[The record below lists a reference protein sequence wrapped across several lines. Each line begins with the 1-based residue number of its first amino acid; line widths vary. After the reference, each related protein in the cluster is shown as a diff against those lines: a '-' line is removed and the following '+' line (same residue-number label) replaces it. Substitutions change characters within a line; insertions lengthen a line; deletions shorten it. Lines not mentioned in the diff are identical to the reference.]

1 MKKLILVLALLVPWT
16 ALRAQYADNRQEAG
30 AAADAANGADTASVA
45 EADTLRLTL
54 DDALTLALSE
64 NISVKIADLEVTRT
78 EYAQRGSYAS
88 LFPQINGS
96 GSFQHTIQ
104 KQVMYMGGGSSSGG
118 SGSGGGGGMASMFT
132 AALDPINYYIMEF
145 LKKHPDIAPYVAPAP
160 DPSDDSGDGGIQVGR
175 SNTWSAG
182 LSASMPLVNVQLWE
196 SLGLSGDQVELAVE
210 QARESRLGMVT
221 SVKQAFYAVLLAKAS
236 FDVYNAVYENAL
248 ENYKLTEMRYNS
260 QKASELDFTRAKSS
274 LAAAIPNMYNA
285 ENAIELALW
294 QLKAVIG
301 LDLDMNIDV
310 EGSLE
315 ELSQQMFRDI
325 VEGEEASLENNS
337 QLRQLEQQAEMIQRQ
352 IRMQQYAFIP
362 TLSLA
367 FAFNY
372 SAMAE
377 DLDFS
382 NYRWTPYSYI
392 GLQLSI
398 PIFSGGQ
405 RYHQI
410 KQTRVQAQ
418 ELEYQRTYAERQ
430 IRIAIRQS
438 LATMDTAMK
447 TYEAA
452 KDALESAE
460 KAYSIAAMSY
470 QVGRSTLTDLNNTE
484 LVLTQTKMQAVQ
496 AVYNFV
502 MAKAALEQTLGYDF
516 SAE

>member
-1 MKKLILVLALLVPWT
+1 MKRFLLVLLLLAPW
-16 ALRAQYADNRQEAG
+16 AVVRAQYADTLAQEQAQ
-30 AAADAANGADTASVA
+30 
-45 EADTLRLTL
+45 DTLVLTL
-54 DDALTLALSE
+54 DDALKIALSE
-64 NISVKIADLEVTRT
+64 NISVKIADLEVTRAQ
-78 EYAQRGSYAS
+78 YAERGSYAA
-88 LFPQINGS
+88 LFPQINGT

-118 SGSGGGGGMASMFT
+118 GSGSGGGMASMFT
-132 AALDPINYYIMEF
+132 SALEPYNYYIAEF
-145 LKKHPDIAPYVAPAP
+145 LKKHPDIAPYVAPEP
-160 DPSDDSGDGGIQVGR
+160 DPSTDSGDGGIQVGR
-175 SNTWSAG
+175 SNTFSYG
-182 LSASMPLVNVQLWE
+182 INASMPLVNVQLWE
-196 SLGLSGDQVELAVE
+196 SLKLSGDQVELAVE

-221 SVKQAFYAVLLAKAS
+221 AVKQAYYAVLMAKAS

-285 ENAIELALW
+285 ENAIKLALW

-301 LDLDMNIDV
+301 LDLDRPIDIT
-310 EGSLE
+310 GSLD
-315 ELSQQMFRDI
+315 ELAEQMFRDI
-325 VEGEEASLENNS
+325 REGEDADLEGNT
-337 QLRQLEQQAEMIQRQ
+337 QLRQLQAQADMLARQ

-367 FAFNY
+367 FAYNVN
-372 SAMAE
+372 AMAE
-377 DLDFS
+377 DFDFQ

-392 GLQLSI
+392 GLQLNI
-398 PIFSGGQ
+398 PIFAGGQ

-418 ELEYQRTYAERQ
+418 ELEYQRINAERQ
-430 IRIAIRQS
+430 IKIGIRQS

-460 KAYSIAAMSY
+460 KAYDIAAKSY
-470 QVGRSTLTDLNNTE
+470 EVGRSTLTDLNNTE
-484 LVLTQTKMQAVQ
+484 LVLTQTRLQAVQ

-502 MAKAALEQTLGYDF
+502 IAKAALEQTLGYDF
-516 SAE
+516 TTEE